1 MDALS
6 RAMDELHLL
15 PVLSN
20 LLRDGGEK
28 SANLKAVSG
37 PADCGKRRR
46 PQNVFSADILT
57 DDDRRD
63 AIWRRVC
70 SKREISAVKRERV
83 RTRENGRHGKE
94 RRVSEGSDA
103 TVRDGLL
110 PREEMG
116 EKSIR
121 SFPRMSE
128 R

>member
-15 PVLSN
+15 PLPPN
-20 LLRDGGEK
+20 LPRDGREK

-70 SKREISAVKRERV
+70 SRREISALKRERRRE
-83 RTRENGRHGKE
+83 RTTRGGEE
-94 RRVSEGSDA
+94 RRVSGGSDA